1 MTSFLESLNL
11 SDFIEIFILMLGA
24 FLIGYF
30 FAYYYFKN
38 KLSSLKSDFDIPTL
52 NETLGIEHEGAIKA
66 TKTFERG
73 GQEVDEKEQL
83 DIAFFVEEKEPTKKK
98 SEKS

>member
-24 FLIGYF
+24 FLIGYL

-38 KLSSLKSDFDIPTL
+38 KLSKLKSNFDIPTL
-52 NETLGIEHEGAIKA
+52 NDTLGTNQEGAIKA

-73 GQEVDEKEQL
+73 GQEVDESEQ
-83 DIAFFVEEKEPTKKK
+83 IGIEFFVEEKEPKKK
-98 SEKS
+98 PNKS

>member
-1 MTSFLESLNL
+1 MTNFLESLNL

-24 FLIGYF
+24 FLIGYL

-38 KLSSLKSDFDIPTL
+38 KLRDIKSNFDIPTL
-52 NETLGIEHEGAIKA
+52 DDTLSSDIDGNIKA

-73 GQEVDEKEQL
+73 GLEVDENEQRG
-83 DIAFFVEEKEPTKKK
+83 IEFFVDDEDTKKPSQK
-98 SEKS
+98 S

>member
-24 FLIGYF
+24 FLIGYL

-38 KLSSLKSDFDIPTL
+38 KLINLKSDFDISTL
-52 NETLGIEHEGAIKA
+52 NETLGTEQEGAIKA

>member
-24 FLIGYF
+24 FLIGYL

-38 KLSSLKSDFDIPTL
+38 KLSDLKSDFDIPTL
-52 NETLGIEHEGAIKA
+52 NETLGTEHDGAIKA

-83 DIAFFVEEKEPTKKK
+83 GIEFFVEEKEPKKK
-98 SEKS
+98 SKKS